1 MEDHVCSEVLLLIK
15 AGRSKVSCWMN
26 DMDDKGISMKYYTE
40 HILVVD
46 LEDYGPCGPL
56 EPM

>member
-1 MEDHVCSEVLLLIK
+1 VCSEVLLLIK